1 MDRLDIL
8 KTKITNQNKIIAIA
22 QAAEN
27 DILLVV
33 KEALEKSYCS
43 FMLFDREEKLKK
55 VAKEVNLDLTQTGLE
70 IRHCDSKPELEAV
83 KEISNGNAHIL
94 MKGGLPTKSL
104 LRAVLNK
111 EFGLRSNSVLSHVA
125 LFEVPNQDRLIF
137 LTDAAMNINPT
148 LNDKTKIIKN
158 TVDVARAIGVDKP
171 KVAALA
177 PVEVVNEAM
186 PSTTDAAILTQM
198 SRRNQIE
205 NCIVDGP
212 LAFDI
217 AVSNQ
222 ALKQKGIIS
231 PVEGRADILLAP
243 NIEVGNALYKSFVY
257 FANAKVASIISGAIA
272 PVILTS
278 RADSKEN
285 KMYSLLLAL
294 NATTKL

>member
-8 KTKITNQNKIIAIA
+8 KTKITSQNTIIAIA

-27 DILLVV
+27 DVLSVV

-55 VAKEVNLDLTQTGLE
+55 VANEVNLDLIQTGLK
-70 IRHCDSKPELEAV
+70 IHHCDSGPELEAV
-83 KEISNGNAHIL
+83 KEISKGNAHIL
-94 MKGGLPTKSL
+94 MKGGLSTKSL
-104 LRAVLNK
+104 LKAVLNK
-111 EFGLRSNSVLSHVA
+111 EFGLRSNGVLSHVA
-125 LFEVPNQDRLIF
+125 LFEIPNQDRLIF
-137 LTDAAMNINPT
+137 LTDAAMNIDPT
-148 LNDKTKIIKN
+148 INDKTKIIKN
-158 TVDVARAIGVDKP
+158 AVDVARSIGIDKP

-198 SRRNQIE
+198 SRRNQIKE
-205 NCIVDGP
+205 CVVDGP
-212 LAFDI
+212 LAFDV

-222 ALKQKGIIS
+222 ALKQKGIDS
-231 PVEGRADILLAP
+231 PIGGRADILLAP
-243 NIEVGNALYKSFVY
+243 NIEVGNALYKAFVY
-257 FANAKVASIISGAIA
+257 FANAKVASIISGAKV

-294 NATTKL
+294 NATINS